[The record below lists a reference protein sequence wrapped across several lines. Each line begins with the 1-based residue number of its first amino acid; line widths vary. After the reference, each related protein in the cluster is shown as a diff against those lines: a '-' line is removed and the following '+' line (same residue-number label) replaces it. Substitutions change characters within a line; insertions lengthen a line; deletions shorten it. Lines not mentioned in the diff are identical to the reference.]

1 MKVLSGIYNLVYEH
15 IINRTTNSTARQ
27 QSNSKMEPKSLCS
40 IIEICSLKREGGVM
54 IKGYEQDGWVGVSI
68 TKVESTTIFKV
79 GGVGACNGQTWLL
92 GLNGGSI
99 CDRRSELIRSSLFSF
114 H

>member
-1 MKVLSGIYNLVYEH
+1 
-15 IINRTTNSTARQ
+15 
-27 QSNSKMEPKSLCS
+27 
-40 IIEICSLKREGGVM
+40 M

-92 GLNGGSI
+92 GLNIGNKIG
-99 CDRRSELIRSSLFSF
+99 FSKSKDKITM
-114 H
+114 HKKE

>member
-1 MKVLSGIYNLVYEH
+1 MFLHKKQH
-15 IINRTTNSTARQ
+15 IINKTTNSNLGSSRILNGT
-27 QSNSKMEPKSLCS
+27 KKSLL
-40 IIEICSLKREGGVM
+40 IEKRGRGVM

>member
-1 MKVLSGIYNLVYEH
+1 
-15 IINRTTNSTARQ
+15 
-27 QSNSKMEPKSLCS
+27 MEPKSLCS